1 MGVWGVKNDP
11 ETKTSFMHF
20 PYSVNKLIAVPLEF
34 IVKIRLPNPP
44 NHSRVRR
51 KMSYIYFIY
60 TSYRLWFASIAL
72 YILSIT
78 RYIAST

>member
-51 KMSYIYFIY
+51 KTSYI
-60 TSYRLWFASIAL
+60 
-72 YILSIT
+72 
-78 RYIAST
+78 

>member
-51 KMSYIYFIY
+51 KTSYIYSIY
-60 TSYRLWFASIAL
+60 MSYRFASIVL
-72 YILSIT
+72 YILIIR
-78 RYIAST
+78 RYIART